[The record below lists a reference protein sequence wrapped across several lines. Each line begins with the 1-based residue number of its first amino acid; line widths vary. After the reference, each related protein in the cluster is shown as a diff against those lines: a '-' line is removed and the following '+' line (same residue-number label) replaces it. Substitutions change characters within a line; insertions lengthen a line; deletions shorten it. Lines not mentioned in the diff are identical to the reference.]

1 MVNLNNEE
9 FVNEDNNKREREN
22 LGCSSLQRQQE
33 AQPEDQKMTRFF
45 PGSEE
50 DSRSE
55 DKKRGEKRLLDET
68 AAFRQTCDADKLTG
82 SLDVG
87 QTAQFTNS
95 AQTSAGFSGNDEAV
109 TSNKRPRTSACGI
122 DEGKN
127 NNDKGSSNSTQ
138 TRGKNVEKE
147 KQEKDE
153 EDVVFD
159 GEPWLADTPA
169 PSAYTNNSNT
179 PRSVRTF
186 KSSKSETNAPKTTKK
201 DIITPTQVILGS
213 TCSTSATL
221 GAEKN
226 EVCEK
231 KTMSPATI
239 VDVVVASLSEKRHGE
254 QEQGEPKNNRGLKKK
269 ESDGISSE
277 KCEDKKPQDGEN
289 KIEKKE
295 REIIGN
301 VDAPLVANE
310 IIGSSA
316 GKLNDVDVSS
326 DGKDEENDRCLATAP
341 REKEHEVALVGEDGK
356 IKEEDSAAGA
366 EQEQHGGAPALLS
379 CVTSTCDDNP
389 HTLLDVSPR
398 HKPDVLSSTF
408 ESLST
413 KSSANIQ
420 EEADKSSSNTSN
432 SNPLVVGSSK
442 SAIASSSCSSMSSS
456 TSEASEDSGDEQ
468 ETEREGAVRLF
479 GQGAKTP
486 ETESSMDTQSPF
498 FWVPDHLRDIFEV
511 LLVENCFDPENIPLG
526 SSSLMSMVLHRHR
539 SEESKDVP
547 PKVFSSFDIDGV
559 VEMIKGRSNI
569 IVMVG
574 AGLST
579 AAGIPDF
586 RSPGTGLYD
595 NLQKY
600 DLPEPEALFTLKY
613 FRDRPDP
620 FYDLC
625 GELWPDPDNYK
636 PTLAH
641 YFVTLLENKRK
652 LLRCYSQNI
661 DSLEELAG
669 LSSDAL
675 VAAHGNFSQCHGI
688 DTKISVPTEE
698 VKRAVTSKNWRELVE
713 RYGELVKPDI
723 VFFGEELPQRFRD
736 LVEEDFPKCD
746 LLLVLGTSLAVA
758 PFNQLISCPERTC
771 PRVLVNR
778 DEVGTDLLTIREPFR
793 FDDET
798 MNYRDV
804 FLGGD
809 LNDQVRELCKKLEWM
824 EELEALMSPKQGAS
838 KDGVPKEAAKDVVP
852 KEAAKDVVP
861 KEAAKD
867 IVPKEAA

>member
-1 MVNLNNEE
+1 MKE
-9 FVNEDNNKREREN
+9 
-22 LGCSSLQRQQE
+22 
-33 AQPEDQKMTRFF
+33 
-45 PGSEE
+45 
-50 DSRSE
+50 
-55 DKKRGEKRLLDET
+55 
-68 AAFRQTCDADKLTG
+68 
-82 SLDVG
+82 
-87 QTAQFTNS
+87 
-95 AQTSAGFSGNDEAV
+95 
-109 TSNKRPRTSACGI
+109 
-122 DEGKN
+122 KN
-127 NNDKGSSNSTQ
+127 NNDDKGSSNSTQ

-226 EVCEK
+226 E
-231 KTMSPATI
+231 
-239 VDVVVASLSEKRHGE
+239 
-254 QEQGEPKNNRGLKKK
+254 
-269 ESDGISSE
+269 
-277 KCEDKKPQDGEN
+277 KCEEKKPQDGEN

-316 GKLNDVDVSS
+316 GKLNDVDV
-326 DGKDEENDRCLATAP
+326 EENDRCLATAP
-341 REKEHEVALVGEDGK
+341 REKEHEVALVGEDSK

-366 EQEQHGGAPALLS
+366 EQEHGGAPALLS

-586 RSPGTGLYD
+586 RSPGTGL
-595 NLQKY
+595 QREVA
-600 DLPEPEALFTLKY
+600 LPFQH
-613 FRDRPDP
+613 RRPARGTARASP
-620 FYDLC
+620 PS
-625 GELWPDPDNYK
+625 LW
-636 PTLAH
+636 
-641 YFVTLLENKRK
+641 
-652 LLRCYSQNI
+652 
-661 DSLEELAG
+661 
-669 LSSDAL
+669 
-675 VAAHGNFSQCHGI
+675 
-688 DTKISVPTEE
+688 
-698 VKRAVTSKNWRELVE
+698 
-713 RYGELVKPDI
+713 
-723 VFFGEELPQRFRD
+723 
-736 LVEEDFPKCD
+736 
-746 LLLVLGTSLAVA
+746 
-758 PFNQLISCPERTC
+758 RTC
-771 PRVLVNR
+771 
-778 DEVGTDLLTIREPFR
+778 
-793 FDDET
+793 
-798 MNYRDV
+798 
-804 FLGGD
+804 
-809 LNDQVRELCKKLEWM
+809 
-824 EELEALMSPKQGAS
+824 
-838 KDGVPKEAAKDVVP
+838 
-852 KEAAKDVVP
+852 
-861 KEAAKD
+861 
-867 IVPKEAA
+867 